1 MIIRLV
7 IMLSLFL
14 LLNFYVGWHGELALE
29 HAGAH
34 VPSVLYWV
42 LYAVVA
48 LGYLWGRLAKAL
60 GAIGRLWKVVGAVYL
75 AVFEFTVL
83 LLPFADLAG
92 WIMVRSGMTRDITIQ
107 VLSIMVAGILLIL
120 MLRGSYN
127 AWSPVVRAHQLSV
140 DKRAPSRNKHTLRVA
155 AASDLHLGNTVGNRH
170 LRKLVKQMNAMN
182 PDVILLAGDV
192 LDDVIEPFLRNQMAD
207 TLKQLKAKH
216 GIYAVLGNH
225 EYYGGHIEQ
234 YVQVMQG
241 IGIQVLRD
249 ETVTVDGLFHVVGR
263 KDKTAE
269 AREGR
274 LPMKELVSK
283 LDPALPI
290 LAMDHQPYGFAQAA
304 EAGVDLLVCG
314 HTHRGQMFPNH
325 FITRRL
331 FELDWGYMRKG
342 LMHVIVSS
350 GFGTWGPP
358 IRLAS
363 RSELIDI
370 KLQFKDA

>member
-1 MIIRLV
+1 
-7 IMLSLFL
+7 MLGLFL
-14 LLNFYVGWHGELALE
+14 LLNVYVGWHGELALE
-29 HAGAH
+29 HAGASI
-34 VPSVLYWV
+34 PSVLYWV
-42 LYAVVA
+42 VYVVIA
-48 LGYLWGRLAKAL
+48 LGYLFGRLKPLGAL
-60 GAIGRLWKVVGAVYL
+60 GRLLKVIGAIYL
-75 AVFEFTVL
+75 AIFEFAVL

-92 WIMVRSGMTRDITIQ
+92 WIMIQSGMSRDNTTQ
-107 VLSIMVAGILLIL
+107 VLSIIVVAALLVL

-127 AWSPVVRAHQLSV
+127 AWSPIVRAHQLSV
-140 DKRAPSRNKHTLRVA
+140 DKAAPEGVNRTLRVA

-170 LRKLVKQMNAMN
+170 LRKLVKRMNAMN

-234 YVQVMQG
+234 YVQVMQS
-241 IGIQVLRD
+241 IGIKVLRD
-249 ETVTVDGLFHVVGR
+249 ETVTVDGLFHVAGR

-274 LPMKELVSK
+274 LSMKELVSR
-283 LDPALPI
+283 LDPSLPL

-370 KLQFKDA
+370 KLQFKS